1 MAGKYTAG
9 SRGMGSDELTRHLRI
24 HTNPTV
30 RKRRSQNK
38 NMKNGVQMSQ
48 QQQQPQILMPM
59 GYDMMG
65 QPIYPQP
72 VPIYIIPQ
80 GTAIPLS
87 AYQNNNGSP
96 QIVVSGSSPGQFQ
109 TAQSTPTSPGLHHP
123 GELRPLTGVK
133 STPSLQSY
141 FGNHATDFTP
151 PQSTLS
157 SRTSSSNSL
166 RSLDSSSSTLA
177 SGTPAAKG
185 TVPPLS
191 SLSSLSSLQRMT
203 PIRMSSSGS
212 VPRVSSMLSRSVS
225 SASLATLVHDDTPA
239 KKKSRPSSPT
249 LHSNSSSFN
258 SAESIDRSMAIFNI
272 TSPSETPLTTPMH
285 SPTLK
290 PAASSQN
297 IHLPPISSMVRG
309 IAELDEE
316 LFHRKLLN
324 SPEERAKDVLSRVPA
339 PPRPVLSKDNSSSS
353 GILTIENLVNKQ
365 R

>member
-1 MAGKYTAG
+1 
-9 SRGMGSDELTRHLRI
+9 
-24 HTNPTV
+24 
-30 RKRRSQNK
+30 
-38 NMKNGVQMSQ
+38 MKNGVQMPQ

-87 AYQNNNGSP
+87 AYQNNGGSP
-96 QIVVSGSSPGQFQ
+96 QIVVSGTSPGQFQ
-109 TAQSTPTSPGLHHP
+109 SAQSTPTSPGQHP
-123 GELRPLTGVK
+123 GEARPLTGVK

-141 FGNHATDFTP
+141 FGSHATDFTP
-151 PQSTLS
+151 PQSSLS

-185 TVPPLS
+185 AVPP
-191 SLSSLSSLQRMT
+191 LSSLSSLQRMT

-249 LHSNSSSFN
+249 LLGNASSFN

-290 PAASSQN
+290 PATSSQN

-316 LFHRKLLN
+316 LFHRKLPH

-365 R
+365 